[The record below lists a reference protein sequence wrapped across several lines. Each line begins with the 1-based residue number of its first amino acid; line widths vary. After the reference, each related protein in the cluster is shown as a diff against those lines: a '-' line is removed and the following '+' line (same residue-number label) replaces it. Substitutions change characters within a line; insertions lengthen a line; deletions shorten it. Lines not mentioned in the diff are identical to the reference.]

1 MNFWMISGNFFQ
13 ILIDKI
19 MKKTYIIPTA
29 EVVEIKTNQLLM
41 ASKMDVLSGELEN
54 SGDILS
60 RETDMNE
67 DFFDEE

>member
-1 MNFWMISGNFFQ
+1 MISGNFFQ

>member
-1 MNFWMISGNFFQ
+1 
-13 ILIDKI
+13 
-19 MKKTYIIPTA
+19 MKKQYIIPVA

-41 ASKMDVLSGELEN
+41 ASKMDVLDGELEN
-54 SGDILS
+54 SSDILS

>member
-1 MNFWMISGNFFQ
+1 
-13 ILIDKI
+13 
-19 MKKTYIIPTA
+19 MKKQYIIPVA

>member
-1 MNFWMISGNFFQ
+1 MFKQNKIQG
-13 ILIDKI
+13 I
-19 MKKTYIIPTA
+19 MKKQYIIPVA

>member
-1 MNFWMISGNFFQ
+1 
-13 ILIDKI
+13 
-19 MKKTYIIPTA
+19 MKKQYIIPVA

-41 ASKMDVLSGELEN
+41 ASKMDVLSGELES

>member
-1 MNFWMISGNFFQ
+1 
-13 ILIDKI
+13 
-19 MKKTYIIPTA
+19 MKKTYIIPVA

-60 RETDMNE
+60 RGYD
-67 DFFDEE
+67 FDE

>member
-1 MNFWMISGNFFQ
+1 
-13 ILIDKI
+13 
-19 MKKTYIIPTA
+19 MKKQYIIPVA

-41 ASKMDVLSGELEN
+41 TSKMDVLSGELED

-60 RETDMNE
+60 REMDMNE

>member
-1 MNFWMISGNFFQ
+1 
-13 ILIDKI
+13 
-19 MKKTYIIPTA
+19 MKKQYIIPVA

-41 ASKMDVLSGELEN
+41 SSKMDVLNGELEN